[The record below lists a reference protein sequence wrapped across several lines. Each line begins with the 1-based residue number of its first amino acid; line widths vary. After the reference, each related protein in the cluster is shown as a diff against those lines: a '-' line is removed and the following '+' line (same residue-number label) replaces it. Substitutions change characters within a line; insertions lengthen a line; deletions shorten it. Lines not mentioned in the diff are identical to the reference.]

1 VSWATNLDKA
11 SNAAGKTPKE
21 MSNKLLVRIIIKRV
35 ALAVPAYLL
44 GSRMEMSGG
53 FTGLLI
59 VSLIFGIVN
68 AFIRPIVK
76 LFSLPITCLTLGL
89 FTLVINAGMLL
100 LTAFLAGSLLNI
112 IGGAWD
118 KIVTSFIAA
127 LIISII
133 SGVLS
138 WFLPDDKD

>member
-1 VSWATNLDKA
+1 
-11 SNAAGKTPKE
+11 
-21 MSNKLLVRIIIKRV
+21 MV
-35 ALAVPAYLL
+35 ALAATAYLM
-44 GSRMEMSGG
+44 GSRIEMSGG
-53 FTGLLI
+53 FVGLL
-59 VSLIFGIVN
+59 VVALIFGIVN

-112 IGGAWD
+112 SGGALD
-118 KIVTSFIAA
+118 KIVTAFLAA
-127 LIISII
+127 IVISLI

-138 WFLPDDKD
+138 WFLVDDKD

>member
-1 VSWATNLDKA
+1 VNWAIILDKA
-11 SNAAGKTPKE
+11 WNAAGIQAKE
-21 MSNKLLVRIIIKRV
+21 MRMKLLLRIIINMV
-35 ALAVPAYLL
+35 ALAATAYLL
-44 GSRMEMSGG
+44 GSRMELSGG
-53 FTGLLI
+53 FVGLL
-59 VSLIFGIVN
+59 VVALIFGIVN

-100 LTAFLAGSLLNI
+100 LTAFLAGSLLTI
-112 IGGAWD
+112 TGSAWD
-118 KIVTSFIAA
+118 KMVTSFIAA

>member
-1 VSWATNLDKA
+1 
-11 SNAAGKTPKE
+11 
-21 MSNKLLVRIIIKRV
+21 MKLLLRIIINMV
-35 ALAVPAYLL
+35 ALAATVYLL

-53 FTGLLI
+53 GVGLL
-59 VSLIFGIVN
+59 VVALIFGIVN

-112 IGGAWD
+112 TGDFFD
-118 KIVTSFIAA
+118 KLVTAFLAA
-127 LIISII
+127 IIISII